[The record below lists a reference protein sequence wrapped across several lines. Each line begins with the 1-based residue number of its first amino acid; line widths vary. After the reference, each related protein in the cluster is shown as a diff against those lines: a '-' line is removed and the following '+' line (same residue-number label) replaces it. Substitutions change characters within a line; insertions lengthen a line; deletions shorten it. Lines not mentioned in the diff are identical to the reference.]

1 MGEISFIPKK
11 KICLVEAVKILEYK
25 RNKVQKSYYLKSKK
39 LILTQK
45 GYVTIYKLVCRI
57 LWIWNGK
64 CLNAR

>member
-11 KICLVEAVKILEYK
+11 KICPVEAVKILEYK

-57 LWIWNGK
+57 L
-64 CLNAR
+64 

>member
-11 KICLVEAVKILEYK
+11 KIYPVEAVKILEYK

-57 LWIWNGK
+57 L
-64 CLNAR
+64 